1 MDLAHLVRRAS
12 DGNVDAFV
20 ALTHRF
26 QHLAFGSAL
35 ALVHDFQLAED
46 ITQEA
51 FITAWS
57 ALPKLIDP
65 NAFPGWI
72 RSIVRHHAFRALR
85 RPGLNVVPLTEAADI
100 ASEEAAP
107 DRVLEHRQ
115 QEAAAL
121 AAIAALPARL
131 REPATLFFVH
141 ECSQQDIAI
150 FLHLPIT
157 TVNNRLHAARM
168 QLKQRMLTMV
178 ESTLQSHGLPDDF
191 ANRIGRLIS
200 ASGSRVD
207 ALFDPASL
215 PDLLTELLV
224 SDEASKRAVPVQVV
238 QRPGGGIVRGLAA
251 MPIASLRSGATVLN
265 SGRQTETQI
274 HLIGFEQVV
283 PLLAGRASDAAG
295 SKTLVETGIKVIDV
309 MCPLMAGG
317 SVAIAGEPGAGA
329 LVLME
334 ELARRLSDRRIPMS
348 LFVVMPP
355 FSPAWPAS
363 MQDGFSLG
371 DSLKREGY
379 SEGTI
384 GTVQTFFLRGQE
396 KPWTEDQ
403 LSALK
408 AADVVIH
415 LSREVAKA
423 QLYPAVDPRT
433 CCSCLLETKSVDD
446 GHLKVAER
454 VRDALAVLP
463 WDNGHQSL
471 ASTPVAVTRAW
482 KLMNFF
488 TQPFFAAEC
497 YTQRP
502 GSHVCLHDAVQAC
515 DEIIRGQHDDIP
527 LDAFCFAGTMA
538 EIRQQ
543 IGRGSP
549 TTCL

>member
-121 AAIAALPARL
+121 AAIAALSARL

-251 MPIASLRSGATVLN
+251 MPIASLRSGATVLS

-274 HLIGFEQVV
+274 HQIGFEHVA

-371 DSLKREGY
+371 ESLKREGY

-433 CCSCLLETKSVDD
+433 CCSCLLETELVDD
-446 GHLKVAER
+446 GHLKVVER

-497 YTQRP
+497 YTRRP

-527 LDAFCFAGTMA
+527 LEAFCFAGTMA

>member
-46 ITQEA
+46 ITQDA

-57 ALPKLIDP
+57 ELPKLIDP

-251 MPIASLRSGATVLN
+251 MPIASLRSGATVLS

-274 HLIGFEQVV
+274 HQIGFEHVA
-283 PLLAGRASDAAG
+283 PLLAGQASDAAG

-433 CCSCLLETKSVDD
+433 CCSCLLETKLVDD
-446 GHLKVAER
+446 GHLKVVER

-497 YTQRP
+497 YTRRP

-527 LDAFCFAGTMA
+527 LEAFCFAGTMA

>member
-251 MPIASLRSGATVLN
+251 MPIASLRSGATVLS

-274 HLIGFEQVV
+274 HQIGFEHVA
-283 PLLAGRASDAAG
+283 PLLAGRTSDAAG

-433 CCSCLLETKSVDD
+433 CCSCLLETKLVDD
-446 GHLKVAER
+446 GHLKVVER

-497 YTQRP
+497 YTRRP

-527 LDAFCFAGTMA
+527 LEAFCFAGTMA

>member
-251 MPIASLRSGATVLN
+251 MPIASLRSGATVLS

-274 HLIGFEQVV
+274 HQIGFEHVA

-433 CCSCLLETKSVDD
+433 CCSCLLETKLVDD
-446 GHLKVAER
+446 GHLKVVER

-497 YTQRP
+497 YTRRP

-527 LDAFCFAGTMA
+527 LEAFCFAGTMA

>member
-121 AAIAALPARL
+121 AAIAALPAPL

-200 ASGSRVD
+200 TSGSRVD

-371 DSLKREGY
+371 NSLKREGY
-379 SEGTI
+379 SEDYI

>member
-121 AAIAALPARL
+121 AAIAALPAPL

-200 ASGSRVD
+200 TSGSRVD

>member
-121 AAIAALPARL
+121 AAIAALPAPL

-200 ASGSRVD
+200 TSGSRVD

-371 DSLKREGY
+371 NSLKREGY

>member
-121 AAIAALPARL
+121 AAIAALPAPL

-200 ASGSRVD
+200 TSGSRVD

-371 DSLKREGY
+371 DLLKREGY

>member
-251 MPIASLRSGATVLN
+251 MPIASLRSGATVLS

-274 HLIGFEQVV
+274 HQIGFEHVA
-283 PLLAGRASDAAG
+283 PLLAGQASDAAG

-371 DSLKREGY
+371 ESLKREGY

-433 CCSCLLETKSVDD
+433 CCSCLLETKLVDD
-446 GHLKVAER
+446 GHLKVVER

-497 YTQRP
+497 YTRRP

-527 LDAFCFAGTMA
+527 LEAFCFAGTMA

>member
-251 MPIASLRSGATVLN
+251 MPIASLRSGATVLS

-274 HLIGFEQVV
+274 HQIGFEHVA
-283 PLLAGRASDAAG
+283 PLLAGQASDAAG

-423 QLYPAVDPRT
+423 QLYPSVDPRT
-433 CCSCLLETKSVDD
+433 CCSCLLETKLVDD
-446 GHLKVAER
+446 GHLKVVER

-497 YTQRP
+497 YTRRP

-527 LDAFCFAGTMA
+527 LEAFCFAGTMA

>member
-1 MDLAHLVRRAS
+1 
-12 DGNVDAFV
+12 
-20 ALTHRF
+20 
-26 QHLAFGSAL
+26 
-35 ALVHDFQLAED
+35 
-46 ITQEA
+46 
-51 FITAWS
+51 
-57 ALPKLIDP
+57 
-65 NAFPGWI
+65 
-72 RSIVRHHAFRALR
+72 
-85 RPGLNVVPLTEAADI
+85 
-100 ASEEAAP
+100 
-107 DRVLEHRQ
+107 
-115 QEAAAL
+115 
-121 AAIAALPARL
+121 
-131 REPATLFFVH
+131 
-141 ECSQQDIAI
+141 
-150 FLHLPIT
+150 
-157 TVNNRLHAARM
+157 
-168 QLKQRMLTMV
+168 
-178 ESTLQSHGLPDDF
+178 
-191 ANRIGRLIS
+191 
-200 ASGSRVD
+200 
-207 ALFDPASL
+207 
-215 PDLLTELLV
+215 
-224 SDEASKRAVPVQVV
+224 
-238 QRPGGGIVRGLAA
+238 
-251 MPIASLRSGATVLN
+251 MPIASLRSGATVLS

-274 HLIGFEQVV
+274 HQIGFEHVA
-283 PLLAGRASDAAG
+283 PLLAGQASDAAG

-334 ELARRLSDRRIPMS
+334 ELARRLSDRRVPMS

-433 CCSCLLETKSVDD
+433 CCSCLLETKLVDD
-446 GHLKVAER
+446 GHLKVVER

-497 YTQRP
+497 YTRRP

-527 LDAFCFAGTMA
+527 LEAFCFAGTMA

>member
-251 MPIASLRSGATVLN
+251 MPIASLRSGATVLS

-274 HLIGFEQVV
+274 HQIGFEHVA
-283 PLLAGRASDAAG
+283 PLLAGQASDAAG

-433 CCSCLLETKSVDD
+433 CCSCLLETKLVDD
-446 GHLKVAER
+446 GHLKVVER

-497 YTQRP
+497 YTRRP

-527 LDAFCFAGTMA
+527 LEAFCFAGTMA

>member
-251 MPIASLRSGATVLN
+251 MPIASLRSGATVLS

-274 HLIGFEQVV
+274 HQIGFEHVA

-334 ELARRLSDRRIPMS
+334 ELARRLSDRRVPMS

-433 CCSCLLETKSVDD
+433 CCSCLLETKLVDD
-446 GHLKVAER
+446 GHLKVVER

-497 YTQRP
+497 YTRRP

-527 LDAFCFAGTMA
+527 LEAFCFAGTMA